1 MKSQLKKS
9 TMNAE
14 KNYVPSG
21 TTDPTI
27 RRIRKQDFS
36 NRLKALLTQK
46 GWRQADLARATG
58 LGRDSVSSYCKGKT
72 VPSRESLLKMAKV
85 LSITGEELYPNY
97 AADMVQMDEAPTFEL
112 RAIPGK
118 TDSRWLTLNQEISNS
133 KVTRILAILD
143 EKDD

>member
-1 MKSQLKKS
+1 
-9 TMNAE
+9 MNAE
-14 KNYVPSG
+14 KITAQSIG
-21 TTDPTI
+21 SDPAI
-27 RRIRKQDFS
+27 RRIKKQDFA

-97 AADMVQMDEAPTFEL
+97 AADMVQADEAPPFEL
-112 RAIPGK
+112 RSIPGK
-118 TDSRWLTLNQEISNS
+118 SESRWLSLNQELSNS
-133 KVTRILAILD
+133 KVARIMQILD